1 MFLPLSEQLPQPSQ
15 APQATVKMT
24 RGESTQTKVHYKG
37 NQDDFIVFVDD
48 VEAYKKFKEGDTSI
62 PMAQFISSFAVFHTN
77 K

>member
-1 MFLPLSEQLPQPSQ
+1 
-15 APQATVKMT
+15 MT